1 MKTGFFK
8 ENSSEEYVMLLE
20 GKEIARYT
28 SIKEFVY
35 DHALL
40 LESLQEAQDELL
52 ESYYKAPE

>member
-28 SIKEFVY
+28 SIKEFVCE
-35 DHALL
+35 HAQL
-40 LESLQEAQDELL
+40 LESLQEAQDKLL
-52 ESYYKAPE
+52 ESYYKAPD

>member
-8 ENSSEEYVMLLE
+8 ENSSQEFVILLE

-35 DHALL
+35 EHAQL
-40 LESLQEAQDELL
+40 LESLQDAQDELL

>member
-8 ENSSEEYVMLLE
+8 ENSSQEFVILLE
-20 GKEIARYT
+20 GKEIARYA

-35 DHALL
+35 EHAQL
-40 LESLQEAQDELL
+40 LESLQDAQDELL

>member
-8 ENSSEEYVMLLE
+8 ENSSQEYVILLE
-20 GKEIARYT
+20 GKEIARYA

-35 DHALL
+35 EHAWL